1 MRIVRQNDNI
11 SGGVVATIGMF
22 DGVHLGHRS
31 VINYLK
37 SEATKEGLQSAV
49 ITFSQHPQTILNPQS
64 AVRQILSLSDKIKAL
79 EETGID
85 NLILL
90 DFNENLASLS
100 ARQFIEVIRDTY
112 SVKTLIVGYDHH
124 FGHNRG
130 ESLSDYQR
138 YGNEL
143 GVNVIPTPEYS
154 PSGEHISSSTI
165 RKTLQSGDV
174 AKAATMLGR
183 HFAIH
188 GTVVHGLQN
197 GRKIGYPTANIQ
209 PDTPDL
215 IIPNNGVYAVK
226 VMLGNKEYGGMLNIG
241 SRPTLCHNGET
252 SIEVN
257 IFNFNEDIY
266 GKEITVTFIERLRNE
281 RKMAS
286 LADLTEQLA
295 ADKVQSQK
303 ILKQTI

>member
-1 MRIVRQNDNI
+1 MRIVRQNDSI

-37 SEATKEGLQSAV
+37 SEAAKEGLQSAV
-49 ITFSQHPQTILNPQS
+49 ITFSQHPQTILNPQN
-64 AVRQILSLSDKIKAL
+64 AARQILSLGDKVKAL

-90 DFNENLASLS
+90 DFNKDLASLS
-100 ARQFIEVIRDTY
+100 ARRFIEVIRDSY

-130 ESLSDYQR
+130 ESLVDYQR
-138 YGNEL
+138 YGVEL

-154 PSGEHISSSTI
+154 PCGEHISSSAI
-165 RKTLQSGDV
+165 RKTLLSGDV

-183 HFAIH
+183 RFSIH
-188 GTVVHGLQN
+188 GTVVHGLEN
-197 GRKIGYPTANIQ
+197 GRKIGYPTANVH
-209 PDTPDL
+209 PATPYL
-215 IIPNNGVYAVK
+215 IIPSNGVYAVK
-226 VMLGNKEYGGMLNIG
+226 VTLGGKEYGGMLNIG
-241 SRPTLCHNGET
+241 LRPTLCSDGET

-257 IFNFNEDIY
+257 IFDFSEDIY
-266 GKEITVTFIERLRNE
+266 GKEITVTFVERLRDE

-286 LADLTEQLA
+286 LADLTNQLA
-295 ADKVQSQK
+295 ADKLQSQK